1 MARLIVFDTSDF
13 VSFPIGGQLT
23 SVGNFLTFLCESL
36 PEERTKD
43 ILLVGVTKD
52 KDRVGEWGSVEK
64 AGRKLAFLPVASVE
78 TDLAHTAHSLRA
90 AYVKGLLRYG
100 WKLHIHRIDCCYVQT
115 PEAVMAIRIL
125 CSPTKVVLFSHG
137 SYANMARGFRF
148 YKHNPLVK
156 TGFVQY
162 LKQVLR
168 YADFIFVLDQKSFD
182 DYLPYTDR
190 LEKVTNSVVLPEGY
204 DAWTPHAF
212 AGRLLFAGRLSKD
225 KGLAGI
231 IRAMAKLSDCY
242 LSIVGDGEERA
253 AFEQMVQELHLSDR
267 VEFTGAV
274 TPQKV
279 QEIMRQSDILVM
291 NSDFEGVPMVILEAL
306 SNGLPVISTPVGG
319 IPETVAFG
327 KDAVKSDG
335 SPASIAVGVRTI
347 EASYETYAEAAHEHA
362 ASYSYRVV
370 GKEIYETLKRY
381 WV

>member
-1 MARLIVFDTSDF
+1 M
-13 VSFPIGGQLT
+13 
-23 SVGNFLTFLCESL
+23 
-36 PEERTKD
+36 
-43 ILLVGVTKD
+43 
-52 KDRVGEWGSVEK
+52 
-64 AGRKLAFLPVASVE
+64 
-78 TDLAHTAHSLRA
+78 
-90 AYVKGLLRYG
+90 
-100 WKLHIHRIDCCYVQT
+100 
-115 PEAVMAIRIL
+115 
-125 CSPTKVVLFSHG
+125 
-137 SYANMARGFRF
+137 
-148 YKHNPLVK
+148 
-156 TGFVQY
+156 QY

-347 EASYETYAEAAHEHA
+347 EASYETY
-362 ASYSYRVV
+362 
-370 GKEIYETLKRY
+370 
-381 WV
+381 

>member
-1 MARLIVFDTSDF
+1 LVRLIVFDTSDF

-90 AYVKGLLRYG
+90 AYVKGLLHYG
-100 WKLHIHRIDCCYVQT
+100 RKLHLQRIDCCYVQT
-115 PEAVMAIRIL
+115 PEAVMAIRVL
-125 CSPTKVVLFSHG
+125 CPPTKVVLFSHG

-306 SNGLPVISTPVGG
+306 ANGLPVISTPVGG

-327 KDAVKSDG
+327 KDAEKSDG
-335 SPASIAVGVRTI
+335 SAASIAAGVRMI
-347 EASYETYAEAAHEHA
+347 QGSYETYAKAAHEHA

-370 GKEIYETLKRY
+370 GAQIYDTLKRY
-381 WV
+381 WM